1 MDSERTDRIRQRLIT
16 GAIACFISAGALAA
30 AEPVI
35 VSQKGREFLPKELTV
50 GKGDTVRFVNDDGQ
64 LLHHAYIKSDSF
76 SFDSGDQQPGTST
89 DVVMTTPGDFM
100 VLCGIHPKMKLRLKV
115 N

>member
-1 MDSERTDRIRQRLIT
+1 MDCKRVETIRRRLIA
-16 GAIACFISAGALAA
+16 GAAGCFVAAGALAA
-30 AEPVI
+30 GEPVI

-50 GKGDTVRFVNDDGQ
+50 NKGDTVRFVNDDGQ

-76 SFDSGDQQPGTST
+76 SFDSGDQQPGSST
-89 DVVMTTPGDFM
+89 DVVMTTSGDFM
-100 VLCGIHPKMKLRLKV
+100 VLCGIHPKMKLKLKV

>member
-1 MDSERTDRIRQRLIT
+1 MHSERIERIRRRLI
-16 GAIACFISAGALAA
+16 GATAACFVAAGALAA
-30 AEPVI
+30 GEPII

-50 GKGDTVRFVNDDGQ
+50 DKGDTVRFVNDDGQ

-89 DVVMTTPGDFM
+89 DVVMTTSGEFL